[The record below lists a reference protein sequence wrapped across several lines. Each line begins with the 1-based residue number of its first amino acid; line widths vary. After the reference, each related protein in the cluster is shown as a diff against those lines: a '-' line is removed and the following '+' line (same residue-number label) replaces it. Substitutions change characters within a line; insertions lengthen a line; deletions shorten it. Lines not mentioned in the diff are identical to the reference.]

1 MSKIKS
7 FQISNSLTQGI
18 EETISAGQNYSGQ
31 LRIEVL
37 PIKKIELDPENP
49 REMSID
55 FLDIA
60 GLNKNDPLYEK
71 KRVDI
76 ERLRSMAESI
86 KKEGV
91 LNPIIV
97 YKFGEKYR
105 LVAGERRTLA
115 SILAEKGEIQA
126 RILEK
131 KPIESKKVLLQWIEN
146 VERENLTLWERLTNL
161 EKIIIAHK
169 EETIPSK
176 EMTPTALSQIIGCSL
191 PYAMHYC
198 NVINADKSIK
208 NAIKENKI
216 KNLEKASTLAQI
228 KNTQIRE
235 MAIDVCIAGATLKKL
250 KDIIVEL
257 NNKERNNMLKSN
269 VQAKGKRGRQ
279 ALRVNLGTTKKTAAV
294 KFIVNLVLQ
303 GIKYSHLK
311 PIFVNLNWN
320 EYGEVTKAFQQVL
333 QAIEKQEQE

>member
-60 GLNKNDPLYEK
+60 GLNKSDPLYEK
-71 KRVDI
+71 KRIDI
-76 ERLRSMAESI
+76 EGLRSMAESI

-97 YKFGEKYR
+97 YKFGDKYR

-115 SILAEKGEIQA
+115 SILAEKEEIQA

-131 KPIESKKVLLQWIEN
+131 KPVESKKVLLQWIEN

-161 EKIIIAHK
+161 EKMVIAHK
-169 EETIPSK
+169 EETTSFK
-176 EMTPTALSQIIGCSL
+176 EITPTALSQIIGCSL

-198 NVINADKSIK
+198 NVLNADKSIK
-208 NAIKENKI
+208 NAIKENKV
-216 KNLEKASTLAQI
+216 KNLEKASILSQI
-228 KNTQIRE
+228 KSPQIRDK
-235 MAIDVCIAGATLKKL
+235 AIDSCIAGATLKKL
-250 KDIIVEL
+250 KDMIVEQD
-257 NNKERNNMLKSN
+257 NKERNNIS
-269 VQAKGKRGRQ
+269 KGRGESKNKRGRQ
-279 ALRVNLGTTKKTAAV
+279 ASRVNLGTTKKTTTV
-294 KFIVNLVLQ
+294 KFIVDLVLQ
-303 GIKYSHLK
+303 NIKYSYLK
-311 PIFVNLNWN
+311 SVFVNLNWN

-333 QAIEKQEQE
+333 QAIEKQE